1 MYVDEIMA
9 LVRLS
14 EQDDVIVSDLAR
26 TILAL
31 VEQLRDASLRADL
44 AEATLEV
51 ELRRKGELKRKL
63 ARLEAGDLATMSR
76 VLLEVA
82 EVVTR

>member
-1 MYVDEIMA
+1 MYVEEIMA

-14 EQDDVIVSDLAR
+14 ELDEAAVADLAR

-51 ELRRKGELKRKL
+51 ELKRKGELKHTL
-63 ARLEAGDLATMSR
+63 ARLAGGDLASMSR
-76 VLLEVA
+76 ALMEVA

>member
-1 MYVDEIMA
+1 MA

-14 EQDDVIVSDLAR
+14 EQDDAVVSDLAR

-51 ELRRKGELKRKL
+51 ELRRKGELKHKL
-63 ARLEAGDLATMSR
+63 ARLDAGDLASMSR
-76 VLLEVA
+76 VLLEMA

>member
-9 LVRLS
+9 LVRLC
-14 EQDDVIVSDLAR
+14 EHDETVVADLAK
-26 TILAL
+26 TILVL

-44 AEATLEV
+44 AEATLDV
-51 ELRRKGELKRKL
+51 ELKRKGELKHKL
-63 ARLEAGDLATMSR
+63 ARLETGDLASMSR
-76 VLLEVA
+76 VLLEMA

>member
-14 EQDDVIVSDLAR
+14 EHDEAIVADLAR
-26 TILAL
+26 TVLAL

-51 ELRRKGELKRKL
+51 ELKRKGELKHKL
-63 ARLEAGDLATMSR
+63 ARVEGGDLASMSR
-76 VLLEVA
+76 VLLEMA